1 MPTTDTL
8 GSRNAGDSKFQRR
21 VLIVEDDSAIRF
33 AVSSAFTNAGY
44 DVTEADRGD
53 VASRL
58 LTEGLFDL
66 IVLDLTLPGVAGLEL
81 LRALRTT
88 CATPVIVVTARSLL
102 EERVGG
108 LGLGADDYLV
118 KPFELSELLARAAAI
133 LRRAEGKV
141 TANLVVGN
149 LEIDRVLK
157 SVAVDGQVIDLTE
170 TEFEILMLLAK
181 DFGRLVP
188 RETLERA
195 VRAKDSENLQ
205 NLLDTYI
212 MKLRKKIGK
221 DAIVNRRKEG
231 FLLKV

>member
-1 MPTTDTL
+1 
-8 GSRNAGDSKFQRR
+8 
-21 VLIVEDDSAIRF
+21 
-33 AVSSAFTNAGY
+33 
-44 DVTEADRGD
+44 
-53 VASRL
+53 
-58 LTEGLFDL
+58 
-66 IVLDLTLPGVAGLEL
+66 
-81 LRALRTT
+81 
-88 CATPVIVVTARSLL
+88 
-102 EERVGG
+102 
-108 LGLGADDYLV
+108 
-118 KPFELSELLARAAAI
+118 
-133 LRRAEGKV
+133 
-141 TANLVVGN
+141 VVGN